1 MKPVKWGILST
12 SDFAER
18 KFIPGL
24 QKSPRIDVAAVGS
37 RDLKRAQDFA
47 RRMNIAKAY
56 GSYEELLR
64 DPEIEVIYNP
74 LPGAL
79 HAEWTAKAAKAGKHV
94 LCEKPM
100 GMNAKQLDVLK
111 PLARKVHIAEG
122 FMVRFHPQWIE
133 TRERVRTG
141 ELGKLSHI
149 HVAFGYD
156 NMDAKNIRNIAKAG
170 GGALYDI
177 GCYAI
182 VAARWFFEGDPKRV
196 AATQDFDPKF
206 KTDRLTS
213 ALLDFGKGRTALFSV
228 ATQVAFHQRVH
239 LFGSKARLEITIPF
253 NQPQDDTTTYLIAD
267 GSSDDGLDAK
277 RTTLPVADQ
286 YTLQGEAFSRRIREE
301 KPSPKY
307 LNDAIANMK
316 VIDATFKSAKTGRF
330 VTID

>member
-1 MKPVKWGILST
+1 MTPVKWGVLST

-24 QKSPRIDVAAVGS
+24 KKSPLIDVAAVCS
-37 RDLKRAQDFA
+37 RDLKRARAFA
-47 RRMNIAKAY
+47 ERLGISKAY
-56 GSYEELLR
+56 GSYEEMLR
-64 DPEIEVIYNP
+64 DPEIEAVYIP
-74 LPGAL
+74 LPGSL

-100 GMNAKQLDVLK
+100 AMNAKELDRLK

-133 TRERVRTG
+133 TRERVRAG
-141 ELGKLSHI
+141 ELGKISHI
-149 HVAFGYD
+149 HVAFGYNNPD
-156 NMDAKNIRNIAKAG
+156 PKNIRNIAKAG

-182 VAARWFFEGDPKRV
+182 VASRWFMEADPKRV
-196 AATQDFDPKF
+196 AATQDWDPKF

-213 ALLDFGKGRTALFSV
+213 ALLDFGKGRSALFSV
-228 ATQVAFHQRVH
+228 GTQTVYHQRVH
-239 LFGSKARLEITIPF
+239 IFGSKARLEITIPF
-253 NQPQDDTTTYLIAD
+253 NQPQNDTTTYLIAD

-286 YTLQGEAFSRRIREE
+286 YTLQGEAFSRRVREE
-301 KPSPKY
+301 KPSQKY
-307 LNDAIANMK
+307 LNDAHTNMRI
-316 VIDATFKSAKTGRF
+316 IDAVFKSAKTGKF
-330 VTID
+330 VNVG